1 MRPAHLFLPPLP
13 MNPSFAFQAV
23 FQPEVLV
30 LTGVAL
36 LVGPVLIRLTAW
48 LPRQIDETLPPATRV
63 PLSQQIMFSVIG
75 ALLAAACATR
85 YGLTVTGLAAV
96 VFVLVLLVL
105 AWIDARTGLL
115 PDALTLP
122 LLWLGLLVNLDHR
135 FAMLPD
141 AVLGAVVGYLF
152 FWLIYQIFFLLTRR
166 AGLGYG
172 DFKLLAAIGAWLGWQ
187 ALAGVVVAAS
197 VAALAITFIRRKRS
211 GDDLRLALH
220 YGPYLAT
227 AGVARLFWIF

>member
-1 MRPAHLFLPPLP
+1 
-13 MNPSFAFQAV
+13 MNLSPV
-23 FQPEVLV
+23 LQPHVLA
-30 LTGVAL
+30 LAGVAL
-36 LVGPVLIRLTAW
+36 LVGPLLIRLVLW
-48 LPRQIDETLPPATRV
+48 LPRQIDETLPAITRL
-63 PLSQQIMFSVIG
+63 PLPQQITFSVIG
-75 ALLAAACATR
+75 ALLAAACGAR

-96 VFVLVLLVL
+96 IFALALLTL
-105 AWIDARTGLL
+105 AWIDARSGLL

-141 AVLGAVVGYLF
+141 AVLGAVIGYLF

-166 AGLGYG
+166 EGLGYG

-197 VAALAITFIRRKRS
+197 VAALAITFIRRKRC
-211 GDDLRLALH
+211 GGDLRLALH
-220 YGPYLAT
+220 YGPYLAA